1 MTQETFGLYLNRQK
15 IKNDTWTEIIS
26 GGELPF
32 LVPDLIGRPR
42 ELVRAATVSP
52 FDGDVFFVASLAAV
66 SSSSDFS
73 SSSVDM
79 GDLTDTG
86 DFDVGDFWPIFK
98 QTKN

>member
-1 MTQETFGLYLNRQK
+1 M
-15 IKNDTWTEIIS
+15 
-26 GGELPF
+26 
-32 LVPDLIGRPR
+32 VPDPIGRPR
-42 ELVRAATVSP
+42 ELLRAATVSP
-52 FDGDVFFVASLAAV
+52 FDGVVFFVASLACLV